1 METFFIR
8 AFQLIMSLS
17 LLVII
22 HEGGHFFFSRLFKV
36 RVEKFYI
43 FFNPWF
49 SLFKFKPKNSETEYG
64 IGWVP
69 LGGYVKISGMIDES
83 MDTEQMQQPIQ
94 PWEFRAKPAWQRL
107 LIMVGG
113 VVMNF
118 ILALFIYSMI
128 LFTWGDSYTPLENM
142 THGMKFNE
150 QAQKIGFRDGDILL
164 RADDVKLD
172 RFGVDMLR
180 EIADARTV
188 TVLRNGQEKEVYMPE
203 ITLLD
208 IAKSDPMF
216 VTQLIPNV
224 IDSVLP
230 TGAFAKMGIQKG
242 DSIIAM
248 NGKKITSWNS
258 FLESLASLKADA
270 ELNNKQAADFSMVY
284 SRAGVHDTI
293 SVTTD
298 SEFKVGAAP
307 LIPDYKAYT
316 KTFNFFESF
325 PAGIE
330 LGVNT
335 LKGYVNDMK
344 YVFTAEGAKSVGGF
358 GTIGSIFPA
367 QWDWYRFWNMTAFL
381 SIILA
386 FMNILPIPA
395 LDGGHVLFLL
405 YEIIARRKP
414 SDKFLERAQMVGM
427 FLLFALLIW
436 ANFNDV
442 LRFIF

>member
-69 LGGYVKISGMIDES
+69 LGGYVKIAGMIDES

-248 NGKKITSWNS
+248 NGKEITSWNS

-344 YVFTAEGAKSVGGF
+344 YVFTAEGAKSVGGLV
-358 GTIGSIFPA
+358 P
-367 QWDWYRFWNMTAFL
+367 
-381 SIILA
+381 
-386 FMNILPIPA
+386 
-395 LDGGHVLFLL
+395 
-405 YEIIARRKP
+405 
-414 SDKFLERAQMVGM
+414 
-427 FLLFALLIW
+427 
-436 ANFNDV
+436 
-442 LRFIF
+442 